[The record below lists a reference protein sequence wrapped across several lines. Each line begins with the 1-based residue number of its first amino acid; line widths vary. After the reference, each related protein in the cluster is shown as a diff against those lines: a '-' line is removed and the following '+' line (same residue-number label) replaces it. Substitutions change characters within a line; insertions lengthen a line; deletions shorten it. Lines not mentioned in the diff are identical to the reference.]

1 MIVGDRGHVDLHRE
15 LPVLIKS
22 IDEVG
27 IGNNADEIFAG
38 DGDNI
43 IIGGLDAD
51 LINSGDGND
60 IALGGNGEIKMRY
73 NFRDGTISL
82 DEENGIIKGL
92 TTLDGAN
99 VYDLGGG
106 DNRQE

>member
-1 MIVGDRGHVDLHRE
+1 
-15 LPVLIKS
+15 
-22 IDEVG
+22 
-27 IGNNADEIFAG
+27 
-38 DGDNI
+38 
-43 IIGGLDAD
+43 
-51 LINSGDGND
+51 
-60 IALGGNGEIKMRY
+60 MRY